1 MACASVGVMELS
13 DADDANIPVNI
24 FITKGE
30 DEEDESEEEA
40 KLGEWVLT
48 ADNFMPRRGRT
59 IENAFKYRGDSP
71 EELRALVNEFVLQ
84 RYRKAVELIE
94 KMIAGNGDSFYYWG

>member
-1 MACASVGVMELS
+1 MACESIGEMELS

-40 KLGEWVLT
+40 KLGAWVLT
-48 ADNFMPRRGRT
+48 ADNFMPRRGMT
-59 IENAFKYRGDSP
+59 SESVFKYRSDSP
-71 EELRALVNEFVLQ
+71 EELRALVGEFVLPFYK
-84 RYRKAVELIE
+84 RAVELVE
-94 KMIAGNGDSFYYWG
+94 KMIAGKGDSFYYWG